1 MNVSITTEQQV
12 QLHVAFLTAAGN
24 PAPVD
29 GTPTWSSSAPAVV
42 DLVVASDGLSALAV
56 SKAVGTTL
64 ITVQADADLSSGTN
78 TITGTLGLEVTQAAA
93 EVVDVTAETPTFKQ
107 VVITVSVAVQ
117 PDGTA
122 LVTGTGAPNTLY
134 HILAADVV
142 TGPYAEIGTALSNGS
157 GAFSFIDTDA
167 ASHTTRFYR
176 AVWP

>member
-1 MNVSITTEQQV
+1 MNISISTEQQV
-12 QLHVAFLTAAGN
+12 RLHVAFLTAAGN

-29 GTPTWSSSAPAVV
+29 GIPSWTTSSPAVADLIV
-42 DLVVASDGLSALAV
+42 DSDGMGALAV

-117 PDGTA
+117 TDGTA
-122 LVTGTGAPNTLY
+122 LITGTGAPNTLY

-157 GAFSFIDTDA
+157 GVFSFVDTDA